1 MKTVKLCALLVALGG
16 LSAAY
21 GMDVRITNFNL
32 KNDGVSTFSVDVK
45 DPDMMQTMSV
55 TEYEYTVLG
64 KIDLAD
70 GKPWEELSVTVGSN
84 LSDIPLNN
92 IKDGKEYRFFK
103 VGVRTQSQVTFYSDI
118 GVVPSPELK
127 NVFVDR
133 PYGSLATTSH
143 SSYTFAGWWSAATTG
158 TQVFP
163 ETTVANPENHGL
175 YARWAY
181 LGAPANAVITDS
193 GTVTVPAG
201 VVSPVGAG
209 SLSFSSY
216 TVYASGG
223 RPLPPGFSFNPSTRV
238 ITVAAGTTVGRYKLY
253 TTVAVSGT
261 VPALLLTSPSFTVE
275 VRQSKSYY
283 CDAIHK
289 NPDNWDNPTHCFR
302 PQYPAGHTY
311 YTYKGSFTGVLGAR
325 NTKVIYVENAVIGNE
340 QPAYAVALNSTVT
353 IEVMRE
359 NRRSESSYFRI
370 ALENNVNGGGQAWK
384 KTLMNNDGNNPPNNT
399 WAVWTY
405 STDAY
410 KRGSTARLEVEGG
423 TQHVLATKF
432 CFAWGRMDMVWAPP
446 QDGTITY

>member
-143 SSYTFAGWWSAATTG
+143 PSYTFAGWWSAATTG

-238 ITVAAGTTVGRYKLY
+238 ITVAAGTTVGRYELY

-261 VPALLLTSPSFTVE
+261 VPALLLTSPSFTVD
-275 VRQSKSYY
+275 VHQNKQYWFNAGTGSKNEWTNRDHMLKTSENQDSFAYVTGAPIFFVSQNKVMY
-283 CDAIHK
+283 IK
-289 NPDNWDNPTHCFR
+289 R
-302 PQYPAGHTY
+302 EGV
-311 YTYKGSFTGVLGAR
+311 GS
-325 NTKVIYVENAVIGNE
+325 E
-340 QPAYAVALNSTVT
+340 QPAYARTIDTKVSVRAWRDRNTNNNNNILTIKLTGTGLSDVYVMSTNA
-353 IEVMRE
+353 E
-359 NRRSESSYFRI
+359 
-370 ALENNVNGGGQAWK
+370 
-384 KTLMNNDGNNPPNNT
+384 NPPANT
-399 WAVWTY
+399 WITATKSVANFPRGGAGGTY
-405 STDAY
+405 TELAFDADFTHVGGN
-410 KRGSTARLEVEGG
+410 RFQAAWARL
-423 TQHVLATKF
+423 
-432 CFAWGRMDMVWAPP
+432 DIVWAPP
-446 QDGTITY
+446 ATGITY